1 MNKKTF
7 NIRTKYLINPSF
19 QITFVIYFLII
30 GIISLMIFYSSNL
43 YFFKTLTNEGLQLDL
58 PADHVYFELLVSQK
72 HLMNKIFLTTSVI
85 FFTLISLLGIFI
97 SHHIAGPIHKMTK
110 KINSFNG
117 IDDLCE
123 IQFRKRDF
131 FKELA
136 ESFNALVVKI
146 KR

>member
-1 MNKKTF
+1 MNTRKF
-7 NIRTKYLINPSF
+7 SIRTKYFINPSF
-19 QITFVIYFLII
+19 QITFIIYFLII

-43 YFFKTLTNEGLQLDL
+43 YFFKTLTSEGIQLAL
-58 PADHVYFELLVSQK
+58 PSDHVYFELLVSQK
-72 HLMNKIFLTTSVI
+72 QLMNKIFLTTAVI

-97 SHHIAGPIHKMTK
+97 SHHIAGPIYKMTE

-117 IDDLCE
+117 LDDLCE
-123 IQFRKRDF
+123 IKFRKRDF

-136 ESFNALVVKI
+136 ESFNALVSRI